1 MREII
6 LKYKRGITGNFIDVC
21 TKEKVLL
28 GTLIADRLF
37 KAISFNQET
46 KTLIIHEINEIRFV
60 AKTLAK
66 AMGWSVL

>member
-21 TKEKVLL
+21 TKGNVLL
-28 GTLIADRLF
+28 GTLIEDPT
-37 KAISFNQET
+37 ISFNQET
-46 KTLIIHEINEIRFV
+46 TTLIIHDIDEIRFV